1 MPVDI
6 GATDLKS
13 EELELLKSVQKKKNV
28 SWMIKKNETGPEVTR
43 V

>member
-13 EELELLKSVQKKKNV
+13 EELELLKSVQKKKNCQLDDQ
-28 SWMIKKNETGPEVTR
+28 KE
-43 V
+43 